1 MTGAGTALRGTN
13 WRGMTLESQNRRRI
27 DIIRDPEFLSELQTV
42 ATADLRARRD
52 MCDDVAQELSYYRR
66 MLHGRLDLLRFELRR
81 RSGEET
87 RSLIEALPEILADPN
102 RIDADGPG
110 PRPGMPKALAVEM
123 PEIPATGRRSV
134 DRALGDDFLTHLP
147 TIDDEDLV
155 TIQEDLSAVESEL
168 SDQRK
173 DLYTVYEKIQ
183 AELARRYRDGS
194 ADVGDV
200 LEH

>member
-1 MTGAGTALRGTN
+1 
-13 WRGMTLESQNRRRI
+13 MTLESQNRRRI
-27 DIIRDPEFLSELQTV
+27 DIIRDPDFLDELGTIT
-42 ATADLRARRD
+42 TADLRARRD
-52 MCDDVAQELSYYRR
+52 MCDEVASELSYYRR
-66 MLHGRLDLLRFELRR
+66 MLHGRLDLLRFEQRR

-87 RSLIEALPEILADPN
+87 RSLIDALPEILADPT
-102 RIDADGPG
+102 RLEEEATG
-110 PRPGMPKALAVEM
+110 PRPGMSKTLSIDM

-147 TIDDEDLV
+147 TIDDEELSD
-155 TIQEDLSAVESEL
+155 IQQDLSEVESEV

-183 AELARRYRDGS
+183 GELARRYRDGS

-200 LEH
+200 LDH